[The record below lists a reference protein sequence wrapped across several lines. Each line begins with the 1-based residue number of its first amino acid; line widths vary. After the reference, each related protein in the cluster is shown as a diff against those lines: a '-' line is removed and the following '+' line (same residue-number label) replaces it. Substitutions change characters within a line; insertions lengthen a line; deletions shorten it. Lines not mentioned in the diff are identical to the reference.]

1 MISTRGR
8 YALRMMIEFAQQE
21 PGVRMPLRV
30 VSARQ
35 DISMKYLEQIASMLV
50 QAGFLE
56 SSRGPRGGYRLAR
69 PASEM
74 TAGEVLRAVEGEFVP
89 VACLGE
95 DYGCP
100 RREGCGTVGFWEG
113 LHRVISS
120 YVDGVT
126 LADLASGNA
135 CGDCCEADA
144 AQGAAKEEAVR
155 A

>member
-1 MISTRGR
+1 
-8 YALRMMIEFAQQE
+8 MMIEFAQQE

-30 VSARQ
+30 VSAHQ

-56 SSRGPRGGYRLAR
+56 SSRGPRGGYRLSR

-74 TAGEVLRAVEGEFVP
+74 TAGEVLRTVEGDFVP

-95 DYGCP
+95 DYGVCP

-113 LHRVISS
+113 LHRVVDD
-120 YVDGVT
+120 YVDSIT

-135 CGDCCEADA
+135 CGDCCE
-144 AQGAAKEEAVR
+144 EESA
-155 A
+155 